1 MSRKI
6 IHILCPCWIWLLLL
20 LFSSCSQEE
29 AEEQVL
35 PDSMV
40 NLRIQAVIPGME
52 TKVEDIPLQ
61 EKITNLRII
70 VVNKDTRK
78 VEYNALSS
86 FSRPKSSYDIPVTK
100 NGTKWVYLLGNAE
113 SISSLDLNN
122 IKTGSTWDEKLLDNF
137 VFEDLGSPIP
147 FTSKRYEV
155 DVEDT
160 DVNLECHIAIA
171 AIKFTF
177 KFKNN
182 TKQDLFIKSYSISS
196 IATKSYLLPHL
207 SSDEAWDDWIDF
219 MTHLKF
225 DGVSDEYDAC
235 KDYKVPKDDETTGNP
250 ESALHQPKRDD
261 IDLEIAKEGNSPQLY
276 GPIYLHE
283 SRYIPPYPE
292 EEKKDEQVYT
302 IMFEMG
308 DESSQKE
315 YYAEIKGLKSLIRS
329 THVILNV
336 NVNELDDGSGTSAI
350 WAEIIPWNTE
360 FVDGSWEEVEGDQ
373 ATSKD

>member
-52 TKVEDIPLQ
+52 TKAEDIP
-61 EKITNLRII
+61 EREEITNLRII
-70 VVNKDTRK
+70 VVDKDTRE
-78 VEYNALSS
+78 VEYNALSP

-100 NGTKWVYLLGNAE
+100 DGTKWVYLLGNAE
-113 SISSLDLNN
+113 SISSLNLKD
-122 IKTGSTWDEKLLDNF
+122 IRTGRTWNEELLDNF

-155 DVEDT
+155 YVKDT

-177 KFKNN
+177 NFKNN
-182 TKQDLFIKSYSISS
+182 TQQDLVINSYSISS

-207 SSDEAWDDWIDF
+207 SNDEAWNDWIDF
-219 MTHLKF
+219 MTNLPE
-225 DGVSDEYDAC
+225 DGVNMDEYIT
-235 KDYKVPKDDETTGNP
+235 DYEVPDVLGGEEDFHQPAVNERDFELKVKAKAKETTT
-250 ESALHQPKRDD
+250 
-261 IDLEIAKEGNSPQLY
+261 Y

-283 SRYIPPYPE
+283 SYYTDPF
-292 EEKKDEQVYT
+292 KSKADEQVYT
-302 IMFEMG
+302 ITFGMG
-308 DESSQKE
+308 PEGGPSMD
-315 YYAEIKGLKSLIRS
+315 YTAEIKGLKSLIRS

-336 NVNELDDGSGTSAI
+336 NVNKLDDGSSTSAI
-350 WAEIIPWNTE
+350 WAEIKIWGKE
-360 FVDGSWEEVEGDQ
+360 CVEGSWEEVEDDQ